1 TNAERQRRYM
11 EKLRSRAEVTEE
23 KAREIA
29 QEKIKE
35 LAADLAKERAHDQAH
50 EHAHDVAKEAS
61 DEAYKEAYD
70 EAYKEACVE
79 AYAFSP
85 ESGHGFRFARHL
97 VMTPKAPR
105 IAASD
110 ESEVCYSRRLCGN
123 STMAARITLFGLFS
137 ARPSRD

>member
-1 TNAERQRRYM
+1 MKAKTNAERQRRYM

-70 EAYKEACVE
+70 EAYKEACVLTLSPRKRTW
-79 AYAFSP
+79 FSLCTA
-85 ESGHGFRFARHL
+85 SGHDTKGSA
-97 VMTPKAPR
+97 
-105 IAASD
+105 D
-110 ESEVCYSRRLCGN
+110 SRLR
-123 STMAARITLFGLFS
+123 
-137 ARPSRD
+137 

>member
-1 TNAERQRRYM
+1 MKAKTNAERQRRYM
-11 EKLRSRAEVTEE
+11 EKLRSRAEVSEE

-35 LAADLAKERAHDQAH
+35 LAADLAKERDHDQAH

-85 ESGHGFRFARHL
+85 KADMVFALHEAVTDHAHVRR
-97 VMTPKAPR
+97 T

-110 ESEVCYSRRLCGN
+110 ESDGLLFAEALRQFYNGGTNN
-123 STMAARITLFGLFS
+123 SFLVI
-137 ARPSRD
+137 